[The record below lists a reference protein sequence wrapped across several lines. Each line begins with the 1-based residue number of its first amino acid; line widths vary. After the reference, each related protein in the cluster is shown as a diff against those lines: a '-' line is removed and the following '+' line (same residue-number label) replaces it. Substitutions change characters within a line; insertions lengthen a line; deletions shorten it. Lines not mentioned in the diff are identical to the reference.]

1 MGIKML
7 NVEQKGF
14 VNVVLK
20 KCFLFFFFSL
30 FRFENRLKY
39 FHTQNPFS
47 RNVHCKKLTVCSS
60 IRFEIIRNNIKIKYR
75 IIHNCCNKTRRQC
88 NAFFASSV
96 FVFVCY
102 FHSFFSISLFIHILI
117 I

>member
-39 FHTQNPFS
+39 FHTQNPFG
-47 RNVHCKKLTVCSS
+47 RNVHCRKLTICSS